1 MVGQFKKA
9 YLHSHTRENSKMFNI
24 TLKYFRFF
32 NNKPPASR
40 VAHITRDFLT
50 CYSCSYYNSMLLLS
64 IANVLEKHSQIDI
77 IRSSHSKMFF
87 RCSQELRNIHRK
99 TPVLQSL
106 QLYYEETPTQ
116 VFSCKYS
123 EILHSSFYIKH
134 LRWLL
139 LHNQDNVSPYSK

>member
-9 YLHSHTRENSKMFNI
+9 YLHSHTRENSKMFNT

-64 IANVLEKHSQIDI
+64 IANVLEKHSQIAI

-87 RCSQELRNIHRK
+87 KIG
-99 TPVLQSL
+99 VLKNCAIF
-106 QLYYEETPTQ
+106 TG
-116 VFSCKYS
+116 
-123 EILHSSFYIKH
+123 KH
-134 LRWLL
+134 LYCSLCNFIMKKLQRRYFPV
-139 LHNQDNVSPYSK
+139 NIAKFFTTAFI